1 MSEND
6 LWMCLWKLIAGIIMG
21 TIFCAFLFNYL
32 GQKDLIN
39 GGFVREMAIGSSTA
53 QWIKK

>member
-6 LWMCLWKLIAGIIMG
+6 FWMCLWKLIAGIIMG

-32 GQKDLIN
+32 GQKDLIQN
-39 GGFVREMAIGSSTA
+39 GFIREMVAGSSCP